1 MKVIISVDYS
11 AYTDAVLQA
20 AHQLLA
26 TRIPAAE
33 VLVVHIIDQTLLAA
47 GTGAEPTIMEELQEN
62 SRRIN
67 EMAKDYFGQG
77 FTYLEEYGVP
87 QVKVD
92 EILNDNPYDL
102 LVIGTRGRSM
112 LSGILLGSMAEH
124 LLHHLKR
131 PLLIV
136 PR

>member
-11 AYTDAVLQA
+11 SYTDTVLQA

-26 TRIPAAE
+26 TRMPVAE
-33 VLVVHIIDQTLLAA
+33 ILVVHIIDQTLLAA
-47 GTGAEPTIMEELQEN
+47 GTGAEPRIVEELQDD
-62 SRRIN
+62 SRMIN
-67 EMAKDYFGQG
+67 EMARGYFGSG

-87 QVKVD
+87 QVKID
-92 EILNDNPYDL
+92 EILDNNPYDL
-102 LVIGTRGRSM
+102 LVIGTRGRSV
-112 LSGILLGSMAEH
+112 LSGVLLGSMAEH
-124 LLHHLKR
+124 LLHHTKK